1 MDVKNWYRSFSTRSR
16 SIRLGSKHHDD
27 IEGVNESFPKRS
39 RSIRLGSKDQDDIE
53 GVKES
58 FPKSGG
64 SKRSIW
70 KNLWKKWSKE
80 KKEKKKSRLESSRS
94 VHVQVPCY
102 DEYTYS
108 QNFDKGFSL
117 DEPDHLF
124 KSFSVR
130 YADPSKL
137 LLK

>member
-16 SIRLGSKHHDD
+16 SVRLGRNYDHDD
-27 IEGVNESFPKRS
+27 IEGVNESISES
-39 RSIRLGSKDQDDIE
+39 RGSK
-53 GVKES
+53 S
-58 FPKSGG
+58 
-64 SKRSIW
+64 SIW
-70 KNLWKKWSKE
+70 KVLWKKLSKE
-80 KKEKKKSRLESSRS
+80 KKEKKKGLSRLEFSRS
-94 VHVQVPCY
+94 VHVQVPRY

-108 QNFDKGFSL
+108 QNFDNGFSL
-117 DEPDHLF
+117 EEPDHLF

>member
-16 SIRLGSKHHDD
+16 SVRLGRNDHDD
-27 IEGVNESFPKRS
+27 IEE
-39 RSIRLGSKDQDDIE
+39 
-53 GVKES
+53 VKES
-58 FPKSGG
+58 ISKSGG

-70 KNLWKKWSKE
+70 KILWQKLSKE
-80 KKEKKKSRLESSRS
+80 KKEKKKELRFVFSRS
-94 VHVQVPCY
+94 VHVQVPRY

-108 QNFDKGFSL
+108 QNFDNGFNL
-117 DEPDHLF
+117 AEPDHLF

-130 YADPSKL
+130 YADRPSKL

>member
-1 MDVKNWYRSFSTRSR
+1 MDVKNLYRSFS
-16 SIRLGSKHHDD
+16 
-27 IEGVNESFPKRS
+27 KRS
-39 RSIRLGSKDQDDIE
+39 RSVRLGRSDHDDIE

-58 FPKSGG
+58 ISKSGG
-64 SKRSIW
+64 SKSSIW
-70 KNLWKKWSKE
+70 KVLWKMLSKE
-80 KKEKKKSRLESSRS
+80 KKENKEGLRRSRS
-94 VHVQVPCY
+94 VHVQISRY

-108 QNFDKGFSL
+108 QNFDNGFSL
-117 DEPDHLF
+117 DEPDHLL

>member
-1 MDVKNWYRSFSTRSR
+1 MDVKSLYRSFS
-16 SIRLGSKHHDD
+16 
-27 IEGVNESFPKRS
+27 KRS
-39 RSIRLGSKDQDDIE
+39 RSVRLGRSDHDDIE

-58 FPKSGG
+58 ISKSGG
-64 SKRSIW
+64 SKSSIW
-70 KNLWKKWSKE
+70 KVLWKKLSKE
-80 KKEKKKSRLESSRS
+80 KKENKKGLRLECSRS
-94 VHVQVPCY
+94 VHVQIPRY

-108 QNFDKGFSL
+108 QNFDNGFSL

>member
-16 SIRLGSKHHDD
+16 SVRLGRNDHDD
-27 IEGVNESFPKRS
+27 N
-39 RSIRLGSKDQDDIE
+39 E

-58 FPKSGG
+58 TSKSW
-64 SKRSIW
+64 IW
-70 KNLWKKWSKE
+70 KVLWKKLSKE
-80 KKEKKKSRLESSRS
+80 KKEKKKGLRLEFSRS
-94 VHVQVPCY
+94 VHVQAPRY

-108 QNFDKGFSL
+108 QNFDDGFNL

-130 YADPSKL
+130 YADSSKL
-137 LLK
+137 FLK